1 MAPERAINAVRTHV
15 PLAVLIGAIGLTATV
30 MLKGGA
36 LVKSAVEDEYNF
48 RMPPI
53 YMRLEALEARVDEI
67 KTTQMQ
73 VVKEL
78 KALEIEQARL
88 SGETRG
94 NWRSAAPGR

>member
-1 MAPERAINAVRTHV
+1 MANERAINAVRTHV

-53 YMRLEALEARVDEI
+53 HMRLDALEARVDEI
-67 KTTQMQ
+67 KSIQMQ

-88 SGETRG
+88 SGERWG
-94 NWRSAAPGR
+94 NWRTTAPLR